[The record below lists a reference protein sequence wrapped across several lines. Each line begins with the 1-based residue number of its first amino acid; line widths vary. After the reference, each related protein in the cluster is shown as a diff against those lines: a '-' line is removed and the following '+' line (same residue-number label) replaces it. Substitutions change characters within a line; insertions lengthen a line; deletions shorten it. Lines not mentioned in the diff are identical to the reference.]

1 MIHNLK
7 ISSQYY
13 DAVERGYKP
22 FEIRKNDRD
31 FRVGDVLIM
40 KETAEKP
47 REPIEAEIQYILR
60 YEDFPDGLKEGYCIL
75 GLRNV
80 HKIWFPITEVG
91 KA

>member
-22 FEIRKNDRD
+22 FEIRKDDRGY
-31 FRVGDVLIM
+31 RVGDVLIM
-40 KETAEKP
+40 KEVTAAP
-47 REPIEAEIQYILR
+47 SREPIEAEIQYILR

-80 HKIWFPITEVG
+80 HKIWNYEEG